1 MTATA
6 PREPATLQWVRSA
19 GELRQALALRVRV
32 FCDEQGVPREIE
44 VDEYDDVA
52 RHAIA
57 VAPDGSVVG
66 TMRLVAAGTMVK
78 VGRVAVDR
86 AWRGRGIASGL
97 LGRAMEYAQ
106 AIRAEELRLAA
117 QVAAVDLYRKAGYRP
132 VGRPF
137 EEAGIEHVWMVREVV
152 PLRRGR
158 LPQAIA
164 RATDLAR
171 SVVAP
176 GASPGEAGDDAASG
190 AEDAAG
196 AAGRPADG
204 PPGRDE
210 PA

>member
-152 PLRRGR
+152 PVRRGR
-158 LPQAIA
+158 LPQAIQ

-171 SVVAP
+171 SVVGP
-176 GASPGEAGDDAASG
+176 GTSGGGATTGGDVSSSG
-190 AEDAAG
+190 ADDRTDG
-196 AAGRPADG
+196 AADV